1 MNEIKAQ
8 ELFDFFTKEGYDLGS
23 FDNFTSSL
31 QDESK
36 RNELHSFLVNEG
48 YDVGRAEDFVLKK
61 KEEIV
66 TESISEDGSSGFA
79 EGEVEEF
86 VGDVNIPQDGLESTP
101 FGVKTR
107 VDGEL
112 TSISPTTE
120 AMVGEVSFPKETI
133 TPAENQGEDFVGDI
147 NIPKEGL
154 ESTPFGTQRKV
165 DGKLTSISSETEDV
179 VGEGPFTT
187 LKQLSGERQTE
198 IGEKDITPLIDDQTI
213 ERLSGDLDPEIEKE
227 TRKFYED
234 RGVDYDEVR
243 ALELRYD
250 ELLNKKLAVEE
261 VNEIINKYSQTMT
274 GTGLE
279 ITEDE
284 RLLEIKEKYP
294 QFFNSQGLPS
304 FTDFSELE
312 QKEFDKISKLIV
324 DSKGESVYTV
334 AKGAPLRATI
344 KDKSNQRLRE
354 DLDEYL
360 VSKRKERS
368 SQAAA
373 YNKEAKDII
382 KEVEKESVRIFGK
395 DLFSVLSELEKGQ
408 RTISE
413 EDSVILERLIKE
425 FNSSLSTSNLAAKE
439 YEKSMLYYN
448 RQHNKSLNGEY
459 EDGYKATLNAIRGGA
474 KMGNSIV
481 GLFSVMLGTP
491 GSSKEEVIEEMA
503 KNFEEQSKLPTSR
516 LMTRFQQS
524 KSANE
529 LKTAILNNP
538 IGYMASFM
546 GESLAMML
554 PAGLRFGV
562 ANTLAQI
569 GIGAARGG
577 LPGAGAGLTSGVITS
592 FSAANGIVEYGN
604 AFFEA
609 AGEKGYDLSNPDDML
624 NAMQD
629 EEVWDKAD
637 RVGIPRAIAISGVD
651 LAGGTLM
658 SKALKGLRYST
669 ISRGRLVG
677 TALGSQVIIGPAQ
690 EGSGEVLAQAV
701 AGQGFSLQET
711 VAEIIGGAGTNIPN
725 IALDVYG
732 IATGKAND
740 KLANDLTSTSFMASE
755 LDNISGEKI
764 QSWVYN
770 MRRLGKMTPE
780 QESEI
785 LDNLSSV
792 KEVKEIIDNK
802 PEFKNMKAKEKN
814 SYVSVLS
821 VLKQDLKSLKEES
834 EVLGVSIDAE
844 KKKTLEDQI
853 RKLINK
859 EITPQSVLDEK
870 TKESLTVKEEDDAIQ
885 ESSTE
890 EVDVQEQAGV
900 SEGVREGDTSEQVT
914 TEEITPQEAQ
924 ELDGGAQIQE
934 VTEEEVAEPGLSP
947 QEIEAQELEDI
958 REEFA
963 EVSEDTQSEGTNLE
977 GNLFLKGAESQLP
990 ITERKKR
997 TSLIKRG
1004 KSAIRSIRKILPNTK
1019 IILHN
1024 NEDSYLLAVGRSG
1037 RGEFIPSK
1045 NTIHINL
1052 TKATGSTI
1060 AHEVFHAV
1068 FIDKVKDSKELQKIA
1083 ADMVKS
1089 VGKSLPKDSALA
1101 KRVKKF
1107 SEKYKSGIQDE
1118 EFLAELVGLLS
1129 SEEFGFSELPK
1140 PAKNSIIEFFKKIAK
1155 KIGIKLE
1162 ATFGKTD
1169 ESVIDLI
1176 NILTRKVSTG
1186 EEIVAEDVQSL
1197 KQEQKDSKS
1206 KITNRQ
1212 QKEALDII
1220 GVETP
1225 KKNATKIVV
1234 ADILNGFAKSE
1245 LTPNSSEQDLI
1256 SRFLE
1261 NIFEESLYTL
1271 NKGARDSGMTWY
1283 MEDITEFENKMKVL
1297 LPELEDP
1304 NQMKLFKQVLAIT
1317 SSGTNPN
1324 QNLKTAYTLWIRSNG
1339 DAVNFAKNW
1348 GEDKISFITK
1358 KGVALGTGVVVR
1370 ETKTKYIVQ
1379 SVDALGNPETFKNGT
1394 PKLFEAKKSQLKKGY
1409 PKPAG
1414 FTSRG
1419 NIVAQQ
1425 LTKIEKVYKSV
1436 GKDINKLIAFF
1447 EKTQPVSELRKYN
1460 KGVPDVDGNTRIIAV
1475 GKRNGAFIF
1484 GEKIGAFYQNMIGIG
1499 DTITMDL
1506 WWSRTWNR
1514 YMGTMLSTVKG
1525 ERNIQ
1530 ETPRTD
1536 RERDIMR
1543 KAVTLAANKLNLS
1556 VSELQAVIWYFEQE
1570 LWTKAG
1576 KVSPSFSYVT
1586 AVNKLNNE
1594 IETDEETKKRFSK
1607 AGADLTKA
1615 EERRQDA
1622 ISRADNI
1629 VNEASGEGVV
1639 ANRQQIDDSLSK
1651 ASGRT
1656 QRENTRGSYIKAAN
1670 IIKDR
1675 EIEGEVLDYGAGL
1688 GVGTDAMTKLL
1699 GRKVDSFEIN
1709 TERWKGKAKPT
1720 YTSAKDIDK
1729 KYDSIVSL
1737 NVVNVVPKNVRDFI
1751 VTDIFEKL
1759 NEGGTAV
1766 ISSRGFKGD
1775 VANAKNFEPGPE
1787 EKSYLIEV
1795 SGEQQYQKGF
1805 DGNELVD
1812 YVQDLLGDNAT
1823 VTKDNT
1829 FGKTGVVITKPSESS
1844 QQISPRQQLE
1854 EIETD
1859 SETNLFQKVA
1869 QARFAGYK
1877 DNTIKAFLKEK
1888 KYSIADINEAM
1899 KREKIVSLSF
1909 PSILSKA
1916 FYKSKFHTRVR
1927 GLKKTAKEKIKQ
1939 VLDLEIGRSVELPSS
1954 FANVKGGVI
1963 SGKRLLVDIMT
1974 EVTEQVVLKRSSYS
1988 RMFETKPKRL
1998 SEAQIKKLTAES
2010 KKEREA
2016 VRKIA
2021 IETLEKNSDY
2031 KNESEEMQA
2040 QMKLDLD
2047 RIISGQV
2054 GTYGSKMFIENFRVL
2069 RAMLSERSKGRA
2081 GIKEMQMML
2090 RSFIRQNL
2098 PSIDYNKPEVNR
2110 LLKAITDIKVDPKSR
2125 STNIDE
2131 VMAKVV
2137 GYVSEAQSSQVESK
2151 INKLLST
2158 KTQKK
2163 ESGRTKGKG
2172 FLPSFQDSFA
2182 ELKRMIV
2189 DDNMAEQKIQDT
2201 IDAQRREF
2209 EDIMS
2214 RTQERTIDKSK
2225 VPAEELSQKDLDRLE
2240 ILQIA
2245 IELNSAKMMENKDPL
2260 KVKALSNVLVLLQ
2273 KYVLRGKS
2281 ENKEELNAYKQRV
2294 NNMIAEAFYN
2304 VSGGQNIPETEEE
2317 RAQWKIDSSNKTQN
2331 KNKSRNKFLSAFKR
2345 AFTGLETYF
2354 SRHNALEGLVGK
2366 ITRIP
2371 GEMIGGRF
2379 QEMITYRV
2387 KDSTSEFTRRKLLV
2401 TKMIDDNAKRIF
2413 GKDYISKMEKNK
2425 AGITTRLYVNPQ
2437 KAQDIKLK
2445 ISKEKNETKKRKLIS
2460 ELGDLEIQLSKNQ
2473 IYYLYNQYK
2482 DPANIPAFK
2491 AMYGENY
2498 AKTMEG
2504 LINLLD
2510 DETKAWADWQVNVF
2524 FPSLYNDYND
2534 VYKRIYR
2541 ANMPWNQFYAGRLY
2555 RDVDQKEVQI
2565 DLLKSQLQY
2574 RSSIGGQSTKE
2585 RVKNNNPILR
2595 VDGDKALS
2603 VYVTDMEYFR
2613 AYAETLKEIS
2623 TVFNNKYVRLAIEEN
2638 TGKETYKL
2646 VTDMLNK
2653 LSTRGIKSGEIDLLN
2668 QLNGAFVSAK
2678 LGINPTVFVK
2688 QLTSAFAFADY
2699 VGVRNWVKYWVKAA
2713 PNAKKLWNEWY
2724 DNSPVLQAR
2733 YEFSSIANV
2742 LEGYNYD
2749 TISDDPSFSF
2759 FLGKNISISK
2769 DQISKAQNAL
2779 MYLVKKGDM
2788 GGIMGGISNYLYYK
2802 EKFAEKNPNATEQQ
2816 AIDYASRK
2824 ATNEA
2829 TSTQQNSAIEDKDW
2843 WQTSGQYTRLM
2854 SLFLSAPKALNRK
2867 SIMAVR
2873 QLYRK
2878 SAALGKAM
2886 REGKSF
2892 KEAKEIA
2899 RKTGRGSAYENWRRL
2914 AIYHSAI
2921 PTVFQYVALGMP
2933 GLLTDFDDDDLEEL
2947 GIALILGNLNS
2958 LFLMGD
2964 LFVAAKDLYLNKPW
2978 AGRMKNLSAFM
2989 AIEEIFTRSLVP
3001 LVNSSSPEKTSEY
3014 TVKLIIQILELGG
3027 IPAKNVKKLAENYYK
3042 LLTGDVEDTG
3052 EAVARLLNY
3061 SEYVIEN

>member
-1 MNEIKAQ
+1 MSEDILNRIWKNLTKNKLTKSDFETWKSNIESDQKVQ
-8 ELFDFFTKEGYDLGS
+8 ENVHQYLVEKKLTDSDFTTWQSNSG
-23 FDNFTSSL
+23 
-31 QDESK
+31 
-36 RNELHSFLVNEG
+36 
-48 YDVGRAEDFVLKK
+48 LKK

-86 VGDVNIPQDGLESTP
+86 VGDVKIPQDGLESTP
-101 FGVKTR
+101 FGVKR
-107 VDGEL
+107 KVDGEL

-120 AMVGEVSFPKETI
+120 AMMPEVTFPQKTEETLEEKAASKLEPSQDALFVSTLETQEPTVKEI
-133 TPAENQGEDFVGDI
+133 
-147 NIPKEGL
+147 
-154 ESTPFGTQRKV
+154 
-165 DGKLTSISSETEDV
+165 
-179 VGEGPFTT
+179 
-187 LKQLSGERQTE
+187 
-198 IGEKDITPLIDDQTI
+198 EKDISPLIDNQTI
-213 ERLSGDLDPEIEKE
+213 ERLSGDLDPEVEKE

-234 RGVDYDEVR
+234 RGIDYDEVR

-250 ELLNKKLAVEE
+250 ELLNKKLAAEE
-261 VNEIINKYSQTMT
+261 VNEIINNYSQTMT

-324 DSKGESVYTV
+324 DSKGNEVRTRYTDQGV
-334 AKGAPLRATI
+334 PVKSFAE
-344 KDKSNQRLRE
+344 DQSNQRLRE

-368 SQAAA
+368 SQAAV
-373 YNKEAKDII
+373 YNEEAKAVI
-382 KEVEKESVRIFGK
+382 KKVDEESVRVFGK
-395 DLFSVLSELEKGQ
+395 DLSSVLSESEKGQ
-408 RTISE
+408 RVISE
-413 EDSVILERLIKE
+413 EDSAILNRLIKE
-425 FNSSLSTSNLAAKE
+425 FNSSISTSDLAAKE
-439 YEKSMLYYN
+439 YAKSMLYYN

-459 EDGYKATLNAIRGGA
+459 EDGYKATLNAIKGGA

-481 GLFSVMLGTP
+481 GLFSVMLDTP
-491 GSSKEEVIEEMA
+491 GSSKEEVIKKMA
-503 KNFEEQSKLPTSR
+503 ENFEEQSKLPTSR

-524 KSANE
+524 KSATE
-529 LKTAILNNP
+529 LKTAVLNNP

-554 PAGLRFGV
+554 PAGVRFGV
-562 ANTLAQI
+562 ANTLAQV
-569 GIGAARGG
+569 GIGAARAGA
-577 LPGAGAGLTSGVITS
+577 PGATAGLATGIISS

-629 EEVWDKAD
+629 EEVWDKAN

-658 SKALKGLRYST
+658 SKALKGLKYST

-677 TALGSQVIIGPAQ
+677 TALGSQVIIGPTQ
-690 EGSGEVLAQAV
+690 EGGGELLAQAV
-701 AGQGFSLQET
+701 AGEGFSLQET
-711 VAEIIGGAGTNIPN
+711 VAEMIGGAGTNIPN
-725 IALDVYG
+725 IGLDVYG
-732 IATGKAND
+732 IATGKVNN
-740 KLANDLTSTSFMASE
+740 KLAEDLKSTRFMASE
-755 LDNISGEKI
+755 LENMSGEKI

-792 KEVKEIIDNK
+792 KEIKELVDNK
-802 PEFKNMKAKEKN
+802 AEFKDMKSKERIE
-814 SYVSVLS
+814 YISVLS
-821 VLKQDLKSLKEES
+821 VLKQELKSLKEES

-844 KKKTLEDQI
+844 KKKSLEDKI
-853 RKLINK
+853 KKLVNK
-859 EITPQSVLDEK
+859 EITPKSVLQEK
-870 TKESLTVKEEDDAIQ
+870 IKESLTFKEESDAIQ

-890 EVDVQEQAGV
+890 SVDVQEQAGA
-900 SEGVREGDTSEQVT
+900 SEGVREGDITERVAPTESTTQDGQEQDVET
-914 TEEITPQEAQ
+914 QVEEIAQ
-924 ELDGGAQIQE
+924 EEII
-934 VTEEEVAEPGLSP
+934 EPSLSP
-947 QEIEAQELEDI
+947 QEIEAQELEDLKKEI
-958 REEFA
+958 GQPTEEVQ
-963 EVSEDTQSEGTNLE
+963 EEENNLE
-977 GNLFLKGAESQLP
+977 GNLFLKGSDPQLS
-990 ITERKKR
+990 ITQRNKR
-997 TSLIKRG
+997 TGLIKRG
-1004 KSAIRSIRKILPNTK
+1004 KSAIRSIKKILPNTK
-1019 IILHN
+1019 IILHKN
-1024 NEDSYLLAVGRSG
+1024 NESYILAAGRKG
-1037 RGEFIPSK
+1037 KGEFVPK
-1045 NTIHINL
+1045 TNTIHINL
-1052 TKATGSTI
+1052 SKATGSTI

-1068 FIDKVKDSKELQKIA
+1068 FIDKVKGSKDLQKTA

-1089 VGKSLPKDSALA
+1089 IGKSLPKDSDLA
-1101 KRVKKF
+1101 KKVKNF
-1107 SEKYKSGIQDE
+1107 SDRYESGIQDE

-1140 PAKNSIIEFFKKIAK
+1140 PAKNTIIEFLKKIAK

-1197 KQEQKDSKS
+1197 EQEEKDSKS
-1206 KITNRQ
+1206 EITNRQ

-1271 NKGARDSGMTWY
+1271 NKGSRESGMTWY

-1324 QNLKTAYTLWIRSNG
+1324 QNLKTAYTLWVRSNG

-1348 GEDKISFITK
+1348 GKDKISFITK
-1358 KGVALGTGVVVR
+1358 KGVPLGTGVVVR
-1370 ETKTKYIVQ
+1370 ETKTKYVLQ
-1379 SVDALGNPETFKNGT
+1379 KVDALGNLETFKNGT

-1419 NIVAQQ
+1419 SIVAQQ
-1425 LTKIEKVYKSV
+1425 LIKIEKVYKSV
-1436 GKDINKLIAFF
+1436 GKDINKLISFF
-1447 EKTQPVSELRKYN
+1447 EETQPVSELRKYN
-1460 KGVPDVDGNTRIIAV
+1460 KGIPDADGNTRIIAV

-1543 KAVTLAANKLNLS
+1543 KAVTLAADKLNLS

-1594 IETDEETKKRFSK
+1594 IETDEETKRRFSK

-1622 ISRADNI
+1622 VSRADNI

-1639 ANRQQIDDSLSK
+1639 ANRQ
-1651 ASGRT
+1651 
-1656 QRENTRGSYIKAAN
+1656 E
-1670 IIKDR
+1670 
-1675 EIEGEVLDYGAGL
+1675 
-1688 GVGTDAMTKLL
+1688 
-1699 GRKVDSFEIN
+1699 
-1709 TERWKGKAKPT
+1709 
-1720 YTSAKDIDK
+1720 
-1729 KYDSIVSL
+1729 
-1737 NVVNVVPKNVRDFI
+1737 
-1751 VTDIFEKL
+1751 
-1759 NEGGTAV
+1759 
-1766 ISSRGFKGD
+1766 
-1775 VANAKNFEPGPE
+1775 
-1787 EKSYLIEV
+1787 
-1795 SGEQQYQKGF
+1795 
-1805 DGNELVD
+1805 
-1812 YVQDLLGDNAT
+1812 
-1823 VTKDNT
+1823 
-1829 FGKTGVVITKPSESS
+1829 
-1844 QQISPRQQLE
+1844 ISPRQQLE
-1854 EIETD
+1854 EIVGDTEN
-1859 SETNLFQKVA
+1859 SLFQTIA
-1869 QARFAGYK
+1869 QARFAGFK
-1877 DNTIKAFLKEK
+1877 DITIKALLKEQ
-1888 KYSIADINEAM
+1888 KYSVADINEAM
-1899 KREKIVSLSF
+1899 KVEKIVSLSF
-1909 PSILSKA
+1909 PSILSRA
-1916 FYKSKFHTRVR
+1916 FYKSKFHTT
-1927 GLKKTAKEKIKQ
+1927 KSAKDRIKQ
-1939 VLDLEIGRSVELPSS
+1939 ILDLEIGRSVELPSS

-1974 EVTEQVVLKRSSYS
+1974 EVTEKAILKRNSY
-1988 RMFETKPKRL
+1988 RKIFETKEKRL
-1998 SEAQIKKLTAES
+1998 SNAQVKKLSAES
-2010 KKEREA
+2010 SKERAE

-2047 RIISGQV
+2047 RIISGEV

-2069 RAMLSERSKGRA
+2069 RTMLSERAKGRA

-2098 PSIDYNKPEVNR
+2098 PSIDYSKPEVSR
-2110 LLKAITDIKVDPKSR
+2110 LLKAITDVKIDPKSR

-2131 VMAKVV
+2131 ITARVV

-2158 KTQKK
+2158 TTQRT
-2163 ESGRTKGKG
+2163 ESGRIKGKG

-2182 ELKRMIV
+2182 ELERMIV

-2201 IDAQRREF
+2201 IGAQRREF

-2214 RTQERTIDKSK
+2214 RTQERTVNEIQT
-2225 VPAEELSQKDLDRLE
+2225 PAEELSQEDLDRLE

-2273 KYVLRGKS
+2273 KYILRGKS
-2281 ENKEELNAYKQRV
+2281 ENKGELNAYKQRV

-2317 RAQWKIDSSNKTQN
+2317 RARWVRRSANKAQRRN
-2331 KNKSRNKFLSAFKR
+2331 DSRNLFLSAFKT
-2345 AFTGLETYF
+2345 AFTGLEGYF
-2354 SRHNALEGLVGK
+2354 TKSNALEGLVSK
-2366 ITRIP
+2366 VTMIP

-2379 QEMITYRV
+2379 QDMITYRV

-2425 AGITTRLYVNPQ
+2425 AGINTGLYVNSQ
-2437 KAQDIKLK
+2437 EAKDIKLK
-2445 ISKEKNETKKRKLIS
+2445 ISKEKNEAKKRKLIS
-2460 ELGDLEIQLSKNQ
+2460 KLGELEIEASKNQ

-2482 DPANIPAFK
+2482 DPANIPTFN
-2491 AMYGENY
+2491 AMYGEDY

-2504 LINLLD
+2504 LINFLD

-2555 RDVDQKEVQI
+2555 REVNKKDAGV
-2565 DLLKSQLQY
+2565 DLLKSQTQY
-2574 RSSIGGQSTKE
+2574 MGSVGGQSTKE
-2585 RVKNNNPILR
+2585 RVKNKERILK

-2603 VYVTDMEYFR
+2603 VYVNDMEYFR
-2613 AYAETLKEIS
+2613 AYAETLKEIN
-2623 TVFNNKYVRLAIEEN
+2623 TVFNNKYVRLSIEEN

-2646 VTDMLNK
+2646 ITDMINK
-2653 LSTRGIKSGEIDLLN
+2653 LSTRGIKSGEIQLLN
-2668 QLNGAFVSAK
+2668 KLNSAFVSAK

-2699 VGVRNWVKYWVKAA
+2699 VGIRNWIKYWVKAA
-2713 PNAKKLWNEWY
+2713 PDAKQLWNEWY

-2742 LEGYNYD
+2742 LEGYDYD
-2749 TISDDPSFSF
+2749 TINDKIQSPVFEA
-2759 FLGKNISISK
+2759 LSITK
-2769 DQISKAQNAL
+2769 DEISKAQNAL
-2779 MYLVKKGDM
+2779 MYLVKMGDM

-2802 EKFAEKNPNATEQQ
+2802 EKFAEKNPKATEQQ

-2843 WQTSGQYTRLM
+2843 WQTAGQLPRLM

-2867 SIMAVR
+2867 TIMSVR

-2878 SAALGKAM
+2878 SATLGKAM

-2892 KEAKEIA
+2892 KEANEIA
-2899 RKTGRGSAYENWRRL
+2899 RNTGRGSAYENWRRM

-2947 GIALILGNLNS
+2947 GIAAILGNINAV
-2958 LFLMGD
+2958 FLVGD
-2964 LFVAAKDLYLNKPW
+2964 LFVAAKDLYLNKFW

-2989 AIEEIFTRSLVP
+2989 AIEEIATRSIIP
-3001 LVNSSSPEKTSEY
+3001 LVNSSSPEKTKKY
-3014 TVKLIIQILELGG
+3014 TMRLILQLLELGG

-3061 SEYVIEN
+3061 SDYVIEK

>member
-48 YDVGRAEDFVLKK
+48 YDVGKSEDFVLKK

-79 EGEVEEF
+79 EGEVKEF
-86 VGDVNIPQDGLESTP
+86 VGDVNIPQEGLESTP
-101 FGVKTR
+101 FGVKR
-107 VDGEL
+107 KVDGEL

-120 AMVGEVSFPKETI
+120 AMVGEVSFPKESV
-133 TPAENQGEDFVGDI
+133 TPAEGEVEEFVGDI
-147 NIPKEGL
+147 NIPEEGL
-154 ESTPFGTQRKV
+154 ESTPFGTKRKV
-165 DGKLTSISSETEDV
+165 DGELTSISSEAEAM
-179 VGEGPFTT
+179 VGKTPFST
-187 LKQLSGERQTE
+187 LKQLSSERQTQ
-198 IGEKDITPLIDDQTI
+198 IGEEDIAPLIDDQTI
-213 ERLSGDLDPEIEKE
+213 ERLSGDLDPEVEKE

-234 RGVDYDEVR
+234 KGVDYDEVR

-250 ELLNKKLAVEE
+250 ELLNKKLATDE
-261 VNEIINKYSQTMT
+261 VNKIINDYSQTMT

-304 FTDFSELE
+304 FADFSELE

-324 DSKGESVYTV
+324 DFKGNQVRTRYTDQ
-334 AKGAPLRATI
+334 GIPI
-344 KDKSNQRLRE
+344 KSFVEDQSNQRLRE

-368 SQAAA
+368 AQAAA
-373 YNKEAKDII
+373 YNEEAKAVI
-382 KEVEKESVRIFGK
+382 KKVEEESVRIFGK
-395 DLFSVLSELEKGQ
+395 DLSSVLSEFEKGQ

-413 EDSVILERLIKE
+413 EDSEILNRLIKE
-425 FNSSLSTSNLAAKE
+425 FNSSLSTSDLAAKE
-439 YEKSMLYYN
+439 YAKSMLYYN

-459 EDGYKATLNAIRGGA
+459 QDGYKATLNAIRGGA

-481 GLFSVMLGTP
+481 GLFSVMLDTP
-491 GSSKEEVIEEMA
+491 GSSKEEVIKKMA
-503 KNFEEQSKLPTSR
+503 ENFEEQSKLPTSR
-516 LMTRFQQS
+516 IMTRFQQS
-524 KSANE
+524 KSATE
-529 LKTAILNNP
+529 LKTAVLNNP
-538 IGYMASFM
+538 IGFMTSFM

-554 PAGLRFGV
+554 PAGVRFGV
-562 ANTLAQI
+562 ANTLAQV
-569 GIGAARGG
+569 GIGAARAGG
-577 LPGAGAGLTSGVITS
+577 PGATAGLATGIISS

-629 EEVWDKAD
+629 EEVWDKAN

-658 SKALKGLRYST
+658 SKALKGLKYSS

-677 TALGSQVIIGPAQ
+677 TALGSQVVIGPTQ
-690 EGSGEVLAQAV
+690 EGGGELLAQAV
-701 AGQGFSLQET
+701 AGEGFSLQET
-711 VAEIIGGAGTNIPN
+711 VAEMIGGAGTNIPN

-740 KLANDLTSTSFMASE
+740 KLAEDLRSTRFMASE
-755 LDNISGEKI
+755 LENMSGEKI

-792 KEVKEIIDNK
+792 KEIKELVDNK
-802 PEFKNMKAKEKN
+802 PGFKDMKSKERIE
-814 SYVSVLS
+814 YISVLS

-844 KKKTLEDQI
+844 KKKSLEDKI
-853 RKLINK
+853 KKLVNK
-859 EITPQSVLDEK
+859 EITPKSVLDEK
-870 TKESLTVKEEDDAIQ
+870 IKESLTFKEESDAIQ

-890 EVDVQEQAGV
+890 SVDVQEQAGA
-900 SEGVREGDTSEQVT
+900 SEGVREGDITERVAPTESTTQDGQEQDVDT
-914 TEEITPQEAQ
+914 QVEESTQEEI
-924 ELDGGAQIQE
+924 
-934 VTEEEVAEPGLSP
+934 AEPSLSP
-947 QEIEAQELEDI
+947 QEIEAQELADLKQEI
-958 REEFA
+958 GQPSEEVQ
-963 EVSEDTQSEGTNLE
+963 EEETNLE
-977 GNLFLKGAESQLP
+977 GNLFLKGSDPQLS
-990 ITERKKR
+990 ITQRNKR
-997 TSLIKRG
+997 TGLIKRG
-1004 KSAIRSIRKILPNTK
+1004 KSAIRSIKKILPNTK
-1019 IILHN
+1019 IILHKN
-1024 NEDSYLLAVGRSG
+1024 NESYLLAVGRKG
-1037 RGEFIPSK
+1037 KGEFVTK
-1045 NTIHINL
+1045 TNTIHINL
-1052 TKATGSTI
+1052 SKATGSTI

-1068 FIDKVKDSKELQKIA
+1068 FLDKVKDSKELQKLA

-1089 VGKSLPKDSALA
+1089 IGKSLPKDSDLA

-1107 SEKYKSGIQDE
+1107 SDRYESGIQDE

-1129 SEEFGFSELPK
+1129 AEEFGFSELPK
-1140 PAKNSIIEFFKKIAK
+1140 PAKNTIIEFLKKIAK

-1162 ATFGKTD
+1162 TTFGKTD

-1197 KQEQKDSKS
+1197 EQEEKDSKS
-1206 KITNRQ
+1206 EITNRQ
-1212 QKEALDII
+1212 QKESLDII

-1225 KKNATKIVV
+1225 KKNASKIVV

-1271 NKGARDSGMTWY
+1271 NKGARESGMTWY

-1348 GEDKISFITK
+1348 GKDKISFITK
-1358 KGVALGTGVVVR
+1358 KGVPLGTGVVVR
-1370 ETKTKYIVQ
+1370 ETKTKYVVQ
-1379 SVDALGNPETFKNGT
+1379 KVDALGNIETFKNGT
-1394 PKLFEAKKSQLKKGY
+1394 PKLFEAKKSELKKGY
-1409 PKPAG
+1409 PKSAG

-1419 NIVAQQ
+1419 SIVAQQ
-1425 LTKIEKVYKSV
+1425 LIKIEKVYKSV
-1436 GKDINKLIAFF
+1436 GKDINKLISFF

-1460 KGVPDVDGNTRIIAV
+1460 KGIPDVDGNTRIIAV

-1514 YMGTMLSTVKG
+1514 YMGTMLSIVKG

-1543 KAVTLAANKLNLS
+1543 KAVTLAADKLNIS

-1576 KVSPSFSYVT
+1576 KLSPSFSYVT

-1594 IETDEETKKRFSK
+1594 IETDEETKRRFSK

-1629 VNEASGEGVV
+1629 INEASGEGVV
-1639 ANRQQIDDSLSK
+1639 ANRQQIDDNLSK

-1656 QRENTRGSYIKAAN
+1656 QRENTRGSYVKAAN

-1675 EIEGEVLDYGAGL
+1675 EIEGDVLDYGAGL

-1787 EKSYLIEV
+1787 ENSYLIEV
-1795 SGEQQYQKGF
+1795 SGEKQYQKGF

-1812 YVQDLLGDNAT
+1812 YVQALLGDNAT
-1823 VTKDNT
+1823 VIKNNT
-1829 FGKTGVVITKPSESS
+1829 FGKTGVVITKESQS
-1844 QQISPRQQLE
+1844 IQEISPRQQLE
-1854 EIETD
+1854 EIVGDTEN
-1859 SETNLFQKVA
+1859 SLFQTIA
-1869 QARFAGYK
+1869 QARFAGFK
-1877 DNTIKAFLKEK
+1877 DITIKALLKEQ
-1888 KYSIADINEAM
+1888 KYSVADINEAM
-1899 KREKIVSLSF
+1899 KVEKIVSLSF
-1909 PSILSKA
+1909 PSILSRA
-1916 FYKSKFHTRVR
+1916 FYKSKFHTTKSTKDR
-1927 GLKKTAKEKIKQ
+1927 IKQ
-1939 VLDLEIGRSVELPSS
+1939 MLDLEIGRSVELPSS

-1974 EVTEQVVLKRSSYS
+1974 EVTEKAILKRNSY
-1988 RMFETKPKRL
+1988 RKIFETKEKRL
-1998 SEAQIKKLTAES
+1998 SNAQVKKLSAES
-2010 KKEREA
+2010 SKERAE

-2047 RIISGQV
+2047 RIISGEV

-2069 RAMLSERSKGRA
+2069 RTMLSERAKGRA

-2098 PSIDYNKPEVNR
+2098 PSIDYSKPEVSR
-2110 LLKAITDIKVDPKSR
+2110 LLKAITDVKIDPKSR

-2131 VMAKVV
+2131 ITTRVV
-2137 GYVSEAQSSQVESK
+2137 GFVAEAQSSQVESK
-2151 INKLLST
+2151 INKLLNTTT
-2158 KTQKK
+2158 KKT

-2172 FLPSFQDSFA
+2172 FLPSFQVSFA
-2182 ELKRMIV
+2182 ELNRMIL
-2189 DDNMAEQKIQDT
+2189 DDSMPEQKIQDA
-2201 IDAQRREF
+2201 IDRQRLDF
-2209 EDIMS
+2209 EVIMS
-2214 RTQERTIDKSK
+2214 KTQERTINKIQT
-2225 VPAEELSQKDLDRLE
+2225 PAEELSQEDLDRLE
-2240 ILQIA
+2240 ILQIS
-2245 IELNSAKMMENKDPL
+2245 IELNSANMMENKDPL

-2273 KYVLRGKS
+2273 KYILRGKS
-2281 ENKEELNAYKQRV
+2281 ENKGELNAYKQRI
-2294 NNMIAEAFYN
+2294 NNMIVEAFYN

-2317 RAQWKIDSSNKTQN
+2317 RARWARRSA
-2331 KNKSRNKFLSAFKR
+2331 NKSERRNYSRNLFLSAFKT
-2345 AFTGLETYF
+2345 AFTGLEAFFTK
-2354 SRHNALEGLVGK
+2354 SNALEGLVNK
-2366 ITRIP
+2366 VTMIP

-2379 QEMITYRV
+2379 QDMITYRV

-2425 AGITTRLYVNPQ
+2425 AEINTGLYVDSQ
-2437 KAQDIKLK
+2437 DAKDIKLK
-2445 ISKEKNETKKRKLIS
+2445 ISKEKNEAKKRKLIS
-2460 ELGDLEIQLSKNQ
+2460 KLGTLEIGVSKNQ

-2482 DPANIPAFK
+2482 DPANIAAFK
-2491 AMYGENY
+2491 AMYGEDY

-2504 LINLLD
+2504 LINFLD

-2555 RDVDQKEVQI
+2555 RDVNKEDAGV
-2565 DLLKSQLQY
+2565 DLLKSQTQY
-2574 RSSIGGQSTKE
+2574 RSSVGGQSTKQ
-2585 RVKNNNPILR
+2585 RVKNKEFILK

-2603 VYVTDMEYFR
+2603 VYVNDMEYFR

-2623 TVFNNKYVRLAIEEN
+2623 TVFNNKYVRLSIEEN

-2646 VTDMLNK
+2646 ITDMLNK
-2653 LSTRGIKSGEIDLLN
+2653 LSTRGIKSGEIKLLN
-2668 QLNGAFVSAK
+2668 QLNSAFVSAK
-2678 LGINPTVFVK
+2678 LGLNPTVFIK

-2699 VGVRNWVKYWVKAA
+2699 IGTSNWIKYWVKAA
-2713 PNAKKLWNEWY
+2713 PDAKQLWNEWY

-2733 YEFSSIANV
+2733 YEFSSIANT
-2742 LEGYNYD
+2742 LEGYDYD
-2749 TISDDPSFSF
+2749 TINDKIQSQVFTD
-2759 FLGKNISISK
+2759 LSITK
-2769 DQISKAQNAL
+2769 DKISKAQNAL
-2779 MYLVKKGDM
+2779 MYLVKMGDM

-2867 SIMAVR
+2867 TIMAVR

-2878 SAALGKAM
+2878 SSALGKAM

-2892 KEAKEIA
+2892 KEANEIA
-2899 RKTGRGSAYENWRRL
+2899 RKTGRGTAGENWRRM

-2947 GIALILGNLNS
+2947 AIAAILGNINAV
-2958 LFLMGD
+2958 FLVGD
-2964 LFVAAKDLYLNKPW
+2964 IFVLAKDIYLNKFW
-2978 AGRMKNLSAFM
+2978 AGKMKNLSAFM
-2989 AIEEIFTRSLVP
+2989 AISEIATRSIIP
-3001 LVNSSSPEKTSEY
+3001 LVNSSSPEKTAKY
-3014 TVKLIIQILELGG
+3014 TMRLIMQLLELSG
-3027 IPAKNVKKLAENYYK
+3027 IPATNVKKLAENYYK

-3061 SEYVIEN
+3061 SDYVIEK

>member
-48 YDVGRAEDFVLKK
+48 YDVGRAQDFVLKK

-101 FGVKTR
+101 FGVKRR

-147 NIPKEGL
+147 NIPEEGL

-198 IGEKDITPLIDDQTI
+198 IGEKDEKDITPLIDDQTI

-250 ELLNKKLAVEE
+250 ELLNKKLAAEE
-261 VNEIINKYSQTMT
+261 VNEIINNYSQTMT

-279 ITEDE
+279 ITEDQ

-373 YNKEAKDII
+373 YNKEAKDIV
-382 KEVEKESVRIFGK
+382 KEIEKESVRIFGK
-395 DLFSVLSELEKGQ
+395 DLSSVLSELEKGQ

-481 GLFSVMLGTP
+481 GLFSVMLGTQ

-524 KSANE
+524 KSATE

-562 ANTLAQI
+562 ANTLAQV
-569 GIGAARGG
+569 GIGASRAG
-577 LPGAGAGLTSGVITS
+577 LPGAYAGLTSGVITS

-870 TKESLTVKEEDDAIQ
+870 TKESLTVKEEEDAIQ

-947 QEIEAQELEDI
+947 QEIEVQELEDI

-1024 NEDSYLLAVGRSG
+1024 NEDSYLLAVGRGG

-1089 VGKSLPKDSALA
+1089 VGKSLPKDSDLA

-1140 PAKNSIIEFFKKIAK
+1140 LAKNSIIEFFKKIAK

-1197 KQEQKDSKS
+1197 EQGELVEGAEGIIPDNIEDNGPS
-1206 KITNRQ
+1206 IDLEARQ
-1212 QKEALDII
+1212 QKYQINRGGIDISAIKRGSINDLSGANAFVFAGDKATYGEIQSPTGLKFNFFGGFLFPYGNNVGLGWAATNEKSANQLKEKIDNSDGIGLVMSQDDKGITGSFNMFQYLNAEIAHAINKGASPKELLNYVNSKLKVGKQAAKLKALGLPTQITSLEELNTLMPFEGENMFSYETRGSFVQQFFSAESLQKFNIPPLVKTAKSDVGVLDYVNDPSLTKVGYGDIVSAI
-1220 GVETP
+1220 QF
-1225 KKNATKIVV
+1225 KKNAEV
-1234 ADILNGFAKSE
+1234 
-1245 LTPNSSEQDLI
+1245 
-1256 SRFLE
+1256 LE
-1261 NIFEESLYTL
+1261 IRE
-1271 NKGARDSGMTWY
+1271 G
-1283 MEDITEFENKMKVL
+1283 
-1297 LPELEDP
+1297 DP
-1304 NQMKLFKQVLAIT
+1304 NFHPSYPFVLQGEPIMVFNNAVDVRKAFPKSKPKSKKANQTPIGKRSKPT
-1317 SSGTNPN
+1317 ASRSAMGGQYVAKIPKDIDLSGDP
-1324 QNLKTAYTLWIRSNG
+1324 I
-1339 DAVNFAKNW
+1339 VNF
-1348 GEDKISFITK
+1348 ES
-1358 KGVALGTGVVVR
+1358 
-1370 ETKTKYIVQ
+1370 
-1379 SVDALGNPETFKNGT
+1379 
-1394 PKLFEAKKSQLKKGY
+1394 
-1409 PKPAG
+1409 
-1414 FTSRG
+1414 
-1419 NIVAQQ
+1419 
-1425 LTKIEKVYKSV
+1425 
-1436 GKDINKLIAFF
+1436 
-1447 EKTQPVSELRKYN
+1447 
-1460 KGVPDVDGNTRIIAV
+1460 
-1475 GKRNGAFIF
+1475 
-1484 GEKIGAFYQNMIGIG
+1484 
-1499 DTITMDL
+1499 
-1506 WWSRTWNR
+1506 
-1514 YMGTMLSTVKG
+1514 
-1525 ERNIQ
+1525 
-1530 ETPRTD
+1530 
-1536 RERDIMR
+1536 
-1543 KAVTLAANKLNLS
+1543 
-1556 VSELQAVIWYFEQE
+1556 
-1570 LWTKAG
+1570 
-1576 KVSPSFSYVT
+1576 
-1586 AVNKLNNE
+1586 
-1594 IETDEETKKRFSK
+1594 
-1607 AGADLTKA
+1607 
-1615 EERRQDA
+1615 
-1622 ISRADNI
+1622 
-1629 VNEASGEGVV
+1629 
-1639 ANRQQIDDSLSK
+1639 RQQKIDDSLSK

-1709 TERWKGKAKPT
+1709 TERWKGKVKPT

-1759 NEGGTAV
+1759 NEGGTAI

-1775 VANAKNFEPGPE
+1775 VANAKNFELGPE

-1812 YVQDLLGDNAT
+1812 YVQDLLGDGAT
-1823 VTKDNT
+1823 VSKDNT

-1859 SETNLFQKVA
+1859 PETNLFQKVA

-1916 FYKSKFHTRVR
+1916 FYKSKFHTRVK

-2317 RAQWKIDSSNKTQN
+2317 RSKWARRSANKAQRRND
-2331 KNKSRNKFLSAFKR
+2331 SRNLFLSAFKR

-2354 SRHNALEGLVGK
+2354 SRHNALEGIIDK

-2379 QEMITYRV
+2379 QDMTTSRV

-2425 AGITTRLYVNPQ
+2425 AGITTGLYVDPQ
-2437 KAQDIKLK
+2437 DAQDIKLK
-2445 ISKEKNETKKRKLIS
+2445 ISKEKNEAKKRKLIS
-2460 ELGDLEIQLSKNQ
+2460 ELGKLEIKATKNQ

-2504 LINLLD
+2504 LINFLD

-2555 RDVDQKEVQI
+2555 RDVNEDSSI
-2565 DLLKSQLQY
+2565 DLLKSQVQY

-2585 RVKNNNPILR
+2585 RVKNKEPILK

-2603 VYVTDMEYFR
+2603 VYVNDMEYFR

-2646 VTDMLNK
+2646 IRDMLNK

-2688 QLTSAFAFADY
+2688 QLTSALAFADY

-2899 RKTGRGSAYENWRRL
+2899 RKTGRGSAYKNWRRL

-2947 GIALILGNLNS
+2947 GIASILGNLNS

-3014 TVKLIIQILELGG
+3014 TIKLIIQILELGG